1 MCFKKSAWVGLNKIK
16 KKRGRERGLNN
27 SLFILTT
34 MVYQDKIC
42 QWIITLARDG
52 RLSASIAGGLYN
64 ALGCSILQG
73 YQTYGKV
80 GRDWV
85 YWLRYESCLAQ
96 DVVLV
101 AEAHRNSFVSERVLK
116 GTSKFARQKNIFTL
130 RPKDSGPWAWDTVV
144 KELPTNE
151 HTLYSLTFAES
162 NADCQWGT
170 AIFFWQI
177 LIKLSRS
184 RANISLQTKQTSLQF
199 PVYVISTCS
208 SFCAC

>member
-1 MCFKKSAWVGLNKIK
+1 LNH
-16 KKRGRERGLNN
+16 
-27 SLFILTT
+27 SLFILIT
-34 MVYQDKIC
+34 MIYQNKIC

-52 RLSASIAGGLYN
+52 RLRASIAGGWYN
-64 ALGCSILQG
+64 VLGWSILQG

-85 YWLRYESCLAQ
+85 YWLWYESCLAQ

-101 AEAHRNSFVSERVLK
+101 AEAQRNSFVSERVLK
-116 GTSKFARQKNIFTL
+116 GTSEFARQKNIFTL
-130 RPKDSGPWAWDTVV
+130 RPNDSGPRAWDTVV
-144 KELPTNE
+144 KGLPTNE
-151 HTLYSLTFAES
+151 YTLYSLTFAES
-162 NADCQWGT
+162 NVDCQWGT

-184 RANISLQTKQTSLQF
+184 RANISLQTIQTLQF
-199 PVYVISTCS
+199 PVCVISTCS

>member
-1 MCFKKSAWVGLNKIK
+1 LVWIKLKK
-16 KKRGRERGLNN
+16 KKRERDLNH
-27 SLFILTT
+27 SLFILIT
-34 MVYQDKIC
+34 MVYQNKIC

-52 RLSASIAGGLYN
+52 RLSASIAGGWYN
-64 ALGCSILQG
+64 VLGWSILQG

-85 YWLRYESCLAQ
+85 YWLWYESCLAQ
-96 DVVLV
+96 DVVLI
-101 AEAHRNSFVSERVLK
+101 AEAQRNSFVSERVLK
-116 GTSKFARQKNIFTL
+116 GTSKFVRQENIFTL
-130 RPKDSGPWAWDTVV
+130 RPKDSGPRAWDTVV
-144 KELPTNE
+144 KGLPTNE

-162 NADCQWGT
+162 NVECQWGT

-199 PVYVISTCS
+199 PVCVISTCS
-208 SFCAC
+208 SFRAC